1 MFNKAMNLDFKKRR
15 LKRWPMKIEY
25 PVSSFLVLLS
35 LGIWLYWPWANWYLY
50 DQPLVHG
57 MVDGKYTLLQS
68 KKDLFAITAFYSIM
82 GIAFLLFIVSVGWF
96 SRLNI
101 GKVKYISVLS
111 SALYIGYGLWI
122 ISPKYL

>member
-82 GIAFLLFIVSVGWF
+82 RIAFLLFIVSVGWF

>member
-1 MFNKAMNLDFKKRR
+1 
-15 LKRWPMKIEY
+15 MKIEY